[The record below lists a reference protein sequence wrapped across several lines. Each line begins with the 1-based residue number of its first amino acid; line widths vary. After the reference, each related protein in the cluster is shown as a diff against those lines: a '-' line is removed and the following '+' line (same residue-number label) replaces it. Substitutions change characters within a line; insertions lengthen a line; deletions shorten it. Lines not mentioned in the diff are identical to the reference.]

1 MSEITRKPALLSV
14 SLSIVGAGI
23 CLVVAAVSSS
33 TALAAAAIGVVV
45 LGIGLVAGGR
55 RAVTAGGVA
64 LFAAVVFGGLAGSGP
79 ELLLV
84 GLLAAVF
91 AWDVGE
97 NAIGIGEQLGRETDT
112 ARAELVHAASTL
124 VVGVVATV
132 LGYGAYRAAGGGQP
146 VTALVFLL
154 LGVVALVAALRD

>member
-1 MSEITRKPALLSV
+1 M
-14 SLSIVGAGI
+14 VGAGV
-23 CLVVAAVSSS
+23 CL
-33 TALAAAAIGVVV
+33 LAAALSSPTALSAAGVGVVV
-45 LGIGLVAGGR
+45 LGVGLLVGGR

-64 LFAAVVFGGLAGSGP
+64 LFAAVVFGGVAGSGP

-97 NAIGIGEQLGRETDT
+97 NAIGLGEQLGRETDT
-112 ARAELVHAASTL
+112 TRVELVHAASTL
-124 VVGVVATV
+124 SVGAVATAV
-132 LGYGAYRAAGGGQP
+132 GYGAYRAAGGGQP